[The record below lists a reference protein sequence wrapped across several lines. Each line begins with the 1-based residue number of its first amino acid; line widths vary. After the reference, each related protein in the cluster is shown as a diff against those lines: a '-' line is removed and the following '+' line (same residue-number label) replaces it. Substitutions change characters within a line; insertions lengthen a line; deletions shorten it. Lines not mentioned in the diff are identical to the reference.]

1 MFSYPHKIATKRV
14 KRFRYVSASD
24 FFKGSSLKSL
34 LFCLFSCADFP
45 VLFTDGAEGRSDY
58 TFFTNTPPKNG
69 NCSISPTTGEMLKTF
84 FYIEC
89 EGWRDEDGYV
99 RYQVYHGYQLL
110 LHYNEPTLSP
120 ILLPMGDPLNNYTY
134 TLTVRIVDKY
144 HSFGE
149 EEVTVSV
156 SRFLD
161 TVNMVSV
168 LHKKTN
174 KLEYKVEKLKY
185 KKSGGHAA
193 KDQNHIRTYSWQ
205 TCHPGSGHTTF
216 CSLD

>member
-1 MFSYPHKIATKRV
+1 M
-14 KRFRYVSASD
+14 
-24 FFKGSSLKSL
+24 
-34 LFCLFSCADFP
+34 FCLFSRADFP
-45 VLFTDGAEGRSDY
+45 VLFTDGAEGRSGY
-58 TFFTNTPPKNG
+58 TFLTNTPPKNG

-99 RYQVYHGYQLL
+99 RYQVYHGYELL

-120 ILLPMGDPLNNYTY
+120 LLLPMGNPLNNYTY

-144 HSFGE
+144 QSFGE

-156 SRFLD
+156 SRFLY

-168 LHKKTN
+168 LHN

-185 KKSGGHAA
+185 KESGGHAA
-193 KDQNHIRTYSWQ
+193 EDQNHIPTYSWQ
-205 TCHPGSGHTTF
+205 ICHPRSGHTTF
-216 CSLD
+216 CTLD

>member
-1 MFSYPHKIATKRV
+1 MSTGKLFSYPHKIATKRL
-14 KRFRYVSASD
+14 KRFRHVSACN
-24 FFKGSSLKSL
+24 FFKGSSLKSI
-34 LFCLFSCADFP
+34 LFCLFFCADFP
-45 VLFTDGAEGRSDY
+45 VLFTDGVEGRSDY
-58 TFFTNTPPKNG
+58 TFLTNTPPKNG

-99 RYQVYHGYQLL
+99 RYQVYHGYELL

-144 HSFGE
+144 HSFSE

-156 SRFLD
+156 SRYLY

-168 LHKKTN
+168 LHKKKK

-185 KKSGGHAA
+185 K
-193 KDQNHIRTYSWQ
+193 
-205 TCHPGSGHTTF
+205 
-216 CSLD
+216 